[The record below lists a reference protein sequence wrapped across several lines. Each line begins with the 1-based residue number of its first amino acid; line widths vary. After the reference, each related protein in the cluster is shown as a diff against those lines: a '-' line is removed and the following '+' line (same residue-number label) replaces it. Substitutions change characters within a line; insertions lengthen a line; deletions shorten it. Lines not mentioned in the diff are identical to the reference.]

1 MLGGNLSFSKDNLYK
16 LEYSFNSIERVGTPG
31 VTGEGAPN
39 PTVKLKVDKN
49 IVTNISYYFDPSR
62 PGDDSPVIRVV
73 ILMLLILLILEHS
86 QLISQ
91 FLVQRLLVVQIHCGS
106 LLLNEPEG
114 VADILKHL
122 IATSSEESSW
132 IYW

>member
-31 VTGEGAPN
+31 VTGEGVPN

-62 PGDDSPVIRVV
+62 TGADSPVI
-73 ILMLLILLILEHS
+73 
-86 QLISQ
+86 
-91 FLVQRLLVVQIHCGS
+91 
-106 LLLNEPEG
+106 
-114 VADILKHL
+114 
-122 IATSSEESSW
+122 SW
-132 IYW
+132 